1 MKKITIVGI
10 GPGGYD
16 DMTVRAINAIKNAE
30 VVTGYSL
37 YLNLVKDLIGDKET
51 FCTEMRGEVERCQ
64 KAAEYALAGKNVV
77 LISSGDAGVYGMAGL
92 MLKVLEYHPEVE
104 TEIIPGVSACQSGGA
119 LLGAPL
125 VHDFAVISL
134 SDLLTP
140 WELIEKRLKS
150 AAEAD
155 FVIVLYNPGSHKRA
169 DYLSRACD
177 MLLQYKSPETVC
189 GLVKNISREGEEHHF
204 MTLRELR
211 DTKVDMLTTVFVGN
225 SHTGI
230 INGKMVT
237 PRGYR
242 I

>member
-1 MKKITIVGI
+1 
-10 GPGGYD
+10 
-16 DMTVRAINAIKNAE
+16 
-30 VVTGYSL
+30 
-37 YLNLVKDLIGDKET
+37 
-51 FCTEMRGEVERCQ
+51 MRGEVERCQ

-92 MLKVLEYHPEVE
+92 MLKVLEGHPEVE

-211 DTKVDMLTTVFVGN
+211 DTKVDMLTTVFIGN

>member
-37 YLNLVKDLIGDKET
+37 YLDLVKDLIGDKET

-92 MLKVLEYHPEVE
+92 MLKVLEDHHEVE

-211 DTKVDMLTTVFVGN
+211 DTKVDMLTTVFIGN